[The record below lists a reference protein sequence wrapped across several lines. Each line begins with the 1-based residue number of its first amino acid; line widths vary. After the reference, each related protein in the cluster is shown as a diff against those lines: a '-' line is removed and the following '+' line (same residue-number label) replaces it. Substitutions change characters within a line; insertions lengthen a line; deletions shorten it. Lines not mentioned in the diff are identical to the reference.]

1 MKPRSETG
9 KMSIKELVVRI
20 KFCQAKVR
28 IFASYVPL
36 GILTMFKDLQQ
47 MFESSQICMDQAET
61 EEGMVSL
68 KKYHRLIIMLF
79 FYFRPVDYCLHCQN
93 AANTNH
99 TTLMDFSS
107 NIIAQSHKLF

>member
-1 MKPRSETG
+1 
-9 KMSIKELVVRI
+9 MSIKELVVRI

-68 KKYHRLIIMLF
+68 KKYHRLIILF
-79 FYFRPVDYCLHCQN
+79 FLFQTCRLLL
-93 AANTNH
+93 
-99 TTLMDFSS
+99 TLPKCCK
-107 NIIAQSHKLF
+107 HKSYNSDGFFF